1 MSVRD
6 PLYWL
11 PDRTPTW
18 SDVVT
23 VVSAVVLLYAT
34 RSAEPSGWVWPWVAA
49 GVVLVVITV
58 GPIANTSV
66 GRSFGDWSQNIGV
79 GGRLVVMI
87 VLLIMLFAVERMV
100 AIPSRIGLSVARGG
114 LIAIVVLL
122 SASVLRFREV
132 SGWR

>member
-1 MSVRD
+1 
-6 PLYWL
+6 
-11 PDRTPTW
+11 
-18 SDVVT
+18 
-23 VVSAVVLLYAT
+23 
-34 RSAEPSGWVWPWVAA
+34 
-49 GVVLVVITV
+49 
-58 GPIANTSV
+58 
-66 GRSFGDWSQNIGV
+66 
-79 GGRLVVMI
+79 MI